1 MFEFKKSQ
9 QVNVIYALNPGDEG
23 YDDLGKIQGNRD
35 IKPLNVQRIAE
46 SMEKRNFLN
55 CIPIIITKDGRII
68 DGQHRDKAAT
78 TLQITKYVIMV
89 EDEDAGA
96 IAIALNTNKSN
107 WTLANFAK
115 YWATQEDDPAVSDI
129 YKRYLEYYDA
139 NNVTHGVLIAI
150 FNGQTSR
157 HFSTKDGGNKEF
169 KEGRL
174 PFGPLNRNH
183 VEDTLSKL
191 RRLEHASLYRP
202 LTRRTLR
209 KQQFQ
214 EALLQALAVKCF
226 NFDKFL
232 NNLCHTRHQFNMLAK
247 RVDMYNEIMR
257 IMDK

>member
-1 MFEFKKSQ
+1 MFKKKELQKVSAKSPEYQ
-9 QVNVIYALNPGDEG
+9 NFN
-23 YDDLGKIQGNRD
+23 DLVGNRPKD
-35 IKPLNVQRIAE
+35 TSKIKLIQDSFE
-46 SMEKRNFLN
+46 SIGNFLY
-55 CIPIIITKDGRII
+55 CLPIVVSEDGRIV
-68 DGQHRDKAAT
+68 DGQNRLAAARACNP
-78 TLQITKYVIMV
+78 QQDIYVVTIPNKDV
-89 EDEDAGA
+89 AKV
-96 IAIALNTNKSN
+96 AIALNTNKKN
-107 WTLANFAK
+107 WTLANFAN
-115 YWATQEDDPAVSDI
+115 YWSKQTDDKKVSEI
-129 YKRYLEYYDA
+129 YKKYLEYYEA
-139 NNVTHGVLIAI
+139 NNVTHGVLIAM
-150 FNGQTSR
+150 FNRQTSR
-157 HFSTKDGGNKEF
+157 HFSTKEGGNKEF

-191 RRLEHASLYRP
+191 RRLEHASLYSP